1 MLSPLYAFG
10 IRFLGNLILPFQGGV
25 VNESKREFLFPAESA
40 PLFERRESHD
50 KSRAL
55 QKEEGAA
62 FSTGGCPLL

>member
-40 PLFERRESHD
+40 PYFERRESHD

-55 QKEEGAA
+55 QR
-62 FSTGGCPLL
+62 